1 MTIPLLLLAAAFV
14 LILANGFFV
23 AAEFGLVTVERAE
36 AEKAA
41 AEGDRRARTVVE
53 ALKQLSFQLSGT
65 QLGITITSL
74 VVGMLAEP
82 ALAELLRGPLA
93 ALGLP
98 EGVLSPLA
106 VVVGML
112 LASAI
117 QMVIGELV
125 PKNWAVSRPLQVAR
139 FVAGPQHVFA
149 RLFRPVISALN
160 TVANRL
166 VRALGVEP
174 AEELASARTP
184 GELVSLARHSAQA
197 GTLEQDTADLF
208 VRTLSLG
215 DLTAQ
220 HVMTPR
226 VKVSALQSSATAE
239 DVVNLTRATG
249 LSRFPVYRERID
261 EIVGMVHL
269 KDALAVPV
277 HDRLRTTVGRIAQP
291 PVLVPETLPVRPL
304 LTRLRSEQPI
314 AVVVDEYGGTAGV
327 VTLEDIVE
335 ELVGEVRDEHDGL
348 DLPELAVA
356 PPEDGRPS
364 WDVDGGLRVDV
375 LRRIGLD
382 APEGPYE
389 TVAGLVAD
397 LLGRIPAPGDRT
409 DLPGWRLTV
418 RQVDHYHAERVRL
431 TRTDP
436 AVETHA
442 ASSPPAPRTAS
453 AASAP
458 ARPAAAQASAP
469 GGSSAPVPAAA
480 PWSMT
485 AAPGPGTGTVLP
497 HAVPGGAAQTAE
509 RRGGTAAT
517 GREAVPDGDADTS
530 GRAGRPARSGSQA
543 EAVR

>member
-1 MTIPLLLLAAAFV
+1 MTTPLLLLGAAFL

-23 AAEFGLVTVERAE
+23 AAEFGLVTVERPD

-53 ALKQLSFQLSGT
+53 SLKELSFQLSGT

-82 ALAELLRGPLA
+82 ALAQLLSGPFTTIGIPA
-93 ALGLP
+93 GAVS
-98 EGVLSPLA
+98 GVA

-112 LASAI
+112 FAAAV

-139 FVAGPQHVFA
+139 FVAGPQRLFS
-149 RLFRPVISALN
+149 RLFRPVIAALN
-160 TVANRL
+160 AVANRL

-184 GELVSLARHSAQA
+184 GELVSLARHSARA

-208 VRTLSLG
+208 VRTMSLG
-215 DLTAQ
+215 ELTAQ

-249 LSRFPVYRERID
+249 LSRFPVYREKID
-261 EIVGMVHL
+261 EVIGMVHL
-269 KDALAVPV
+269 KNALAVPSQQ
-277 HDRLRTTVGRIAQP
+277 RLRTPVVDIAQAP
-291 PVLVPETLPVRPL
+291 LLVPETLPVQPL
-304 LTRLRSEQPI
+304 LERLRSEQPI

-335 ELVGEVRDEHDGL
+335 ELVGEVRDEHDEL
-348 DLPELAVA
+348 DLPELVAA
-356 PPEDGRPS
+356 PPEDGRPA
-364 WDVDGGLRVDV
+364 WDADGSCRVDV
-375 LRRIGLD
+375 LQRIGLD
-382 APEGPYE
+382 VPEGPYE

-397 LLGRIPAPGDRT
+397 LLGRIPVPGDHAE
-409 DLPGWRLTV
+409 LPGWRLTV
-418 RQVDHYHAERVRL
+418 REVEHYRAERVRL
-431 TRTDP
+431 
-436 AVETHA
+436 VKA
-442 ASSPPAPRTAS
+442 ADVT
-453 AASAP
+453 
-458 ARPAAAQASAP
+458 
-469 GGSSAPVPAAA
+469 VPA
-480 PWSMT
+480 M
-485 AAPGPGTGTVLP
+485 
-497 HAVPGGAAQTAE
+497 
-509 RRGGTAAT
+509 
-517 GREAVPDGDADTS
+517 
-530 GRAGRPARSGSQA
+530 

>member
-1 MTIPLLLLAAAFV
+1 MTTPLLLLAAAFL

-23 AAEFGLVTVERAE
+23 AAEFGLVTVERPD

-53 ALKQLSFQLSGT
+53 SLKELSFQLSGT

-82 ALAELLRGPLA
+82 ALAELLHGPFTA
-93 ALGLP
+93 IGLP
-98 EGVLSPLA
+98 EGVVPTVS

-112 LASAI
+112 LASAV

-139 FVAGPQHVFA
+139 FVAGPQHAFS
-149 RLFRPVISALN
+149 RLFRPVIAGLN
-160 TVANRL
+160 AVANRL

-174 AEELASARTP
+174 TAELASARTP

-215 DLTAQ
+215 ELTAQ

-226 VKVSALQSSATAE
+226 VRVSALQSSATAE

-261 EIVGMVHL
+261 EIVGMAHL
-269 KDALAVPV
+269 KDALAVPAGE
-277 HDRLRTTVGRIAQP
+277 RLRTPVGRIAKSP
-291 PVLVPETLPVRPL
+291 LLVPETLPVQPL
-304 LTRLRSEQPI
+304 LELLRSQQPI

-335 ELVGEVRDEHDGL
+335 ELVGEVHDEHDDVL
-348 DLPELAVA
+348 NEPTELAAA
-356 PPEDGRPS
+356 PPEDGRPA
-364 WDVDGGLRVDV
+364 WDADGSCRVDI
-375 LRRIGLD
+375 LQRIGLD
-382 APEGPYE
+382 VPEGPYE

-397 LLGRIPAPGDRT
+397 LLGRIPVPGDRAE
-409 DLPGWRLTV
+409 LPGWRLSV
-418 RQVDHYHAERVRL
+418 RQVGHYRAERVRL
-431 TRTDP
+431 IRAEGSTKTADL
-436 AVETHA
+436 AVEA
-442 ASSPPAPRTAS
+442 AR
-453 AASAP
+453 
-458 ARPAAAQASAP
+458 
-469 GGSSAPVPAAA
+469 
-480 PWSMT
+480 
-485 AAPGPGTGTVLP
+485 
-497 HAVPGGAAQTAE
+497 
-509 RRGGTAAT
+509 
-517 GREAVPDGDADTS
+517 
-530 GRAGRPARSGSQA
+530 
-543 EAVR
+543 

>member
-1 MTIPLLLLAAAFV
+1 MTIPLLLLAAAFL

-23 AAEFGLVTVERAE
+23 AAEFGLVTVERQDAKE
-36 AEKAA
+36 AADA
-41 AEGDRRARTVVE
+41 GDKRARTVVE
-53 ALKQLSFQLSGT
+53 ALKELSFQLSGT

-82 ALAELLRGPLA
+82 ALAELLRGPCEA
-93 ALGLP
+93 VGLP
-98 EGVLSPLA
+98 EGAARGVS

-112 LASAI
+112 LASAA

-139 FVAGPQHVFA
+139 FVAGPQHAFA
-149 RLFRPVISALN
+149 RLFRPVIALLN

-174 AEELASARTP
+174 ADELASARTP

-215 DLTAQ
+215 ELTAQ

-226 VKVSALQSSATAE
+226 VKVSALQASATAE
-239 DVVNLTRATG
+239 DVINLTRATG

-261 EIVGMVHL
+261 EVIGMVHL
-269 KDALAVPV
+269 KDALAMTA
-277 HDRLRTTVGRIAQP
+277 HERLRTPVVRIAQAP
-291 PVLVPETLPVRPL
+291 LLVPETLPVQPL
-304 LTRLRSEQPI
+304 LARLRSEQPI

-335 ELVGEVRDEHDGL
+335 ELVGEVRDEHDRL
-348 DLPELAVA
+348 DLPELAAA
-356 PPEDGRPS
+356 PAEDGRPA
-364 WDVDGGLRVDV
+364 WDADGSCRVDI

-397 LLGRIPAPGDRT
+397 LLGRIPAPGDRAE
-409 DLPGWRLTV
+409 LPGWRLSV
-418 RQVDHYHAERVRL
+418 RQVDHYRAERVRIVKCA
-431 TRTDP
+431 D
-436 AVETHA
+436 
-442 ASSPPAPRTAS
+442 
-453 AASAP
+453 AP
-458 ARPAAAQASAP
+458 AALLEAA
-469 GGSSAPVPAAA
+469 
-480 PWSMT
+480 
-485 AAPGPGTGTVLP
+485 
-497 HAVPGGAAQTAE
+497 
-509 RRGGTAAT
+509 R
-517 GREAVPDGDADTS
+517 
-530 GRAGRPARSGSQA
+530 
-543 EAVR
+543 

>member
-1 MTIPLLLLAAAFV
+1 MTIPLLLLAAAFL

-23 AAEFGLVTVERAE
+23 AAEFGLVTVERQDAQQ
-36 AEKAA
+36 AA
-41 AEGDRRARTVVE
+41 DAGDKRARTVVA
-53 ALKQLSFQLSGT
+53 ALKELSFQLSGT

-82 ALAELLRGPLA
+82 ALAELLRGPFTA
-93 ALGLP
+93 VGIP
-98 EGVLSPLA
+98 EGAAGGIA

-112 LASAI
+112 LAAAV

-139 FVAGPQHVFA
+139 FVAGPQHAFA
-149 RLFRPVISALN
+149 RLFRPVIALLN

-174 AEELASARTP
+174 ADELASARTP

-215 DLTAQ
+215 ELTAQ

-226 VKVSALQSSATAE
+226 VKVSALQASATAE

-261 EIVGMVHL
+261 EVIGMVHL
-269 KDALAVPV
+269 KDALAMSAPE
-277 HDRLRTTVGRIAQP
+277 RLRTPVVRIAQAP
-291 PVLVPETLPVRPL
+291 LLVPETLPVQPL
-304 LTRLRSEQPI
+304 LARLRSEQPI

-335 ELVGEVRDEHDGL
+335 ELVGEVRDEHDRL
-348 DLPELAVA
+348 DQPELAAA
-356 PPEDGRPS
+356 PAEDGRPA
-364 WDVDGGLRVDV
+364 WDADGSCRVDI

-397 LLGRIPAPGDRT
+397 LLGRIPAPGDRAE
-409 DLPGWRLTV
+409 LPGWRLSV
-418 RQVDHYHAERVRL
+418 RQVDHYRAERVRIVRL
-431 TRTDP
+431 ADAP
-436 AVETHA
+436 QALLEA
-442 ASSPPAPRTAS
+442 AR
-453 AASAP
+453 
-458 ARPAAAQASAP
+458 
-469 GGSSAPVPAAA
+469 
-480 PWSMT
+480 
-485 AAPGPGTGTVLP
+485 
-497 HAVPGGAAQTAE
+497 
-509 RRGGTAAT
+509 
-517 GREAVPDGDADTS
+517 
-530 GRAGRPARSGSQA
+530 
-543 EAVR
+543 